1 MLARKN
7 WFFHLVHIHHI
18 HLSLSL
24 RSTLRACLF
33 GEILERMENSG
44 EKSRE
49 KEILVRVF
57 SPSPP
62 KCYLPKMGRK
72 LRGRVWF
79 PWLMKM
85 PMCTCTWVSS
95 SWNFFFIYLFIFFF
109 LSCGTLDPMCLVG
122 FDVKPPIY
130 LYNVGKEFPT
140 MREPPEANPTA
151 QVKEFLA

>member
-33 GEILERMENSG
+33 GEILERMENLG

-49 KEILVRVF
+49 KEILVGVF
-57 SPSPP
+57 SPGPP

-95 SWNFFFIYLFIFFF
+95 SWIFLFIYLFIYLF